1 MAGLLFKLCFKA
13 KKYKKPTFMLY
24 LVRKK
29 LVTHVRSGYI
39 HTKDNTSGQGVALV
53 IKRVLIDH
61 ILY

>member
-1 MAGLLFKLCFKA
+1 
-13 KKYKKPTFMLY
+13 MLY
-24 LVRKK
+24 LARKK